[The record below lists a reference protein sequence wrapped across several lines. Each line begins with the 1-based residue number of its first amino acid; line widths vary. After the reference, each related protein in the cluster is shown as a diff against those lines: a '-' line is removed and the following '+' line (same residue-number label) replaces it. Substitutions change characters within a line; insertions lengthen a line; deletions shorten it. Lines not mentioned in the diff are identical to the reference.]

1 MSQAGITNLVLPI
14 LLIVLAVTC
23 FPLSAAAQGNQFG
36 ISTTVLIDPQ
46 GTAYFTTPEGAI
58 TAVKLDS
65 GAQLWTTPKGKV
77 YKPLAISGKFL
88 VVQQEGGVT
97 KTGKYFGVAFLQ
109 LSSGGEHLATRVEIP
124 PDAWASIKDGLGA
137 SLRTSAVTGP
147 DDKVTIAWVSERQP
161 EVRGIAPDDEDS
173 QDARPAKAQ
182 AEVHSGAVEID
193 PGGRVLPLGGPIAA
207 QRLQAARQVQ
217 PDLPEDQ
224 QLKGLPKAQYISAD
238 RKHVLVSEITGND
251 RNMNKYRWTIY
262 SSSTKES
269 IGAVAS
275 PFPTASFFVSGSTL
289 LYQLRPFM
297 VRDSGDKMVR
307 SPLKLVAVDLRTG
320 SKLWEHPVMDIE
332 YYGPFPP

>member
-23 FPLSAAAQGNQFG
+23 FPPSAAAQGNQFG

-88 VVQQEGGVT
+88 LTQQEGGVT

-109 LSSGGEHLATRVEIP
+109 LSSGGEQLATRVEIP

-193 PGGRVLPLGGPIAA
+193 PGGRVLPLGGSIAA

-224 QLKGLPKAQYISAD
+224 QLKGLPKAQYISVD

-275 PFPTASFFVSGSTL
+275 PFPTAPFFVSGSTL